1 MLSELLI
8 DRGLR
13 LAGDGYIIR
22 AISRTHVASEDHER
36 LPSARSASCRC
47 AQSCRSSLGAL

>member
-47 AQSCRSSLGAL
+47 AQSCGSSLGAL